1 MSSVEGSNQ
10 HGYYSYDRSDTD
22 SVSLDEKNESI
33 RQWVT
38 SIVNVESKSDG
49 NLKYLNNILGPVK
62 TNVSQYAEYLEEPSE
77 IQLEIPTQSQS
88 ATNQGGF
95 FTHEIIFKID
105 EKVFI
110 EAINIYEK
118 VVADSSIIK
127 IEALEIDNNKSEL

>member
-1 MSSVEGSNQ
+1 MSSIEGSNQ

-62 TNVSQYAEYLEEPSE
+62 ALANASQYTEYLEEPSE
-77 IQLEIPTQSQS
+77 NNIEIPAQNSTS
-88 ATNQGGF
+88 NQGGF

-110 EAINIYEK
+110 EGINIYEK
-118 VVADSSIIK
+118 VVADSSIMR
-127 IEALEIDNNKSEL
+127 IEALEVDNNKSK